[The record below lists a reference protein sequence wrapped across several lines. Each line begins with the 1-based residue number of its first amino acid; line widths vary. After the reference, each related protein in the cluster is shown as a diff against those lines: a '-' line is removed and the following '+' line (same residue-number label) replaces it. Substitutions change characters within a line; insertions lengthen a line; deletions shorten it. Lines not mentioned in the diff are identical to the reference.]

1 MGMFLFPV
9 FHGRLWAGS
18 YVFPPVFTPL
28 DPLRPCSCSKRS
40 CNSKNRKYDHFVSDP
55 CGLYG
60 AGLKAFHFAAA
71 AIRSMWIMGRI
82 IFPAQTLRLSCAGV
96 AMMEGDRGETRTRQ
110 LRPRESTCP
119 WQHLLS
125 KWERVFCHQSALLSW
140 EFFQMWF
147 ITIKGNDNRSSSVLE
162 GEGWNSELNSRTSH
176 IIVDWLDA
184 GFTQSWLLIDL

>member
-1 MGMFLFPV
+1 MSQRLHLKLQLVHNHQIVIDWGRKVEVPVMGMFL
-9 FHGRLWAGS
+9 
-18 YVFPPVFTPL
+18 FTPL

-40 CNSKNRKYDHFVSDP
+40 RNSKNRKYDHFVSDP
-55 CGLYG
+55 CGLYD

-119 WQHLLS
+119 
-125 KWERVFCHQSALLSW
+125 
-140 EFFQMWF
+140 
-147 ITIKGNDNRSSSVLE
+147 
-162 GEGWNSELNSRTSH
+162 
-176 IIVDWLDA
+176 
-184 GFTQSWLLIDL
+184 